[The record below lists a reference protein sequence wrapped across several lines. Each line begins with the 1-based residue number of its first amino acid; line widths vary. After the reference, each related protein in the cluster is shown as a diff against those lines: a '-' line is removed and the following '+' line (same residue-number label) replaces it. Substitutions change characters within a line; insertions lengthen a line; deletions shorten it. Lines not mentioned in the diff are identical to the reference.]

1 MPARTTAPRQ
11 DLTPLLRARS
21 VAVVGISQPGRFG
34 GILYENLV
42 KFGYAGRI
50 LPVNPRYESI
60 YGLPCHPSLRDL
72 PERPDCALLA
82 VPNQRL
88 KGELEAVAE
97 CGIPAAAIFASAY
110 SEPAPGQPSLE
121 RQLAEVAR
129 RSGTVVCGPN
139 CMGFVSLRERLPAS
153 GYAANPASPAG
164 GVTLITH
171 SGSVW
176 DAFFQNRR
184 GVAFNYIVSSGN
196 EIATTV
202 ADYMQF
208 ALADESTRVIG
219 IYLETVR
226 DPATFRAALA
236 EAAER
241 DVPVVVLKTGRT
253 ERGAALAQA
262 HSGALAGEDVVY
274 DAVFAH
280 YGVHRVTSID
290 EMMDTLELFA
300 AGLRPPTPYLASLHD
315 SGGQRSLMVDL
326 ADAVGVEFADI
337 SEETSGRLAEVLE
350 PGLAPIN
357 PLDAW
362 GTGNGADDIYTE
374 SLLALDAD
382 PKTGLTL
389 FAVDLYGTDDQ
400 ASFRYPEIVGKLTD
414 RLRKPLAWL
423 VHLSAAASDRQMS
436 ELRAMGIP
444 ILMGTETGLR
454 AAKHLLAHGEFQ
466 RRRAGGAAEA
476 QAPLP
481 RPSDV
486 SALRRRLAEGSAAWG
501 EHASKKLLA
510 EYGLDVTR
518 ECLVADEAGA
528 VRAANELGY
537 PVALKTAE
545 GALHKTESRGVM
557 LGVADPGAV
566 SAAYRDLAARL
577 GPRVLV
583 QEMIPRGVELILGV
597 VRDPQFGPVL
607 TVGSGGIFVEVLK
620 DARVLLPPVSP
631 AAVREALFGLR
642 GAALL
647 RGVRGAP
654 PADLEA
660 VVRAATGLAAL
671 AADLRDDIAEIDVNP
686 LIALPDRAVVVDA
699 LVVPRAVGSA
709 DRPQ

>member
-1 MPARTTAPRQ
+1 
-11 DLTPLLRARS
+11 

-34 GILYENLV
+34 GILYENLR

-88 KGELEAVAE
+88 LAELEAVAA

-110 SEPAPGQPSLE
+110 SEPAPGQPTLE
-121 RQLAEVAR
+121 QQLALVAR
-129 RSGTVVCGPN
+129 ANGTVVCGPN

-153 GYAANPASPAG
+153 GYAANPDTPAG
-164 GVTLITH
+164 GVTLIAH

-176 DAFFQNRR
+176 DAFLQNRR
-184 GVAFNYIVSSGN
+184 GVAFNYVVSAGN

-208 ALADESTRVIG
+208 ALSDETTRVIG
-219 IYLETVR
+219 VYLETVR

-262 HSGALAGEDVVY
+262 HSGALAGEDAVY

-280 YGVHRVTSID
+280 HGVHRVTSID

-300 AGLRPPTPYLASLHD
+300 AGLRAPTRYLASIHD

-326 ADAVGVEFADI
+326 ADAAGVEFADI
-337 SEETSGRLAEVLE
+337 SEETAQRLAGVLE

-362 GTGNGADDIYTE
+362 GTGNGADDIYAE
-374 SLLALDAD
+374 CLLALDAD
-382 PKTGLTL
+382 PQTGLTL

-400 ASFRYPEIVGKLTD
+400 AAFRYPEIVAKLKD
-414 RLRKPLAWL
+414 RLSKPLAWL
-423 VHLSAAASDRQMS
+423 VHLSAAASDRQLR
-436 ELRAMGIP
+436 ELRGMGIP

-454 AAKHLLAHGEFQ
+454 AARHLLDHGEFQ
-466 RRRAGGAAEA
+466 RRRARAGADRA
-476 QAPLP
+476 APAP

-486 SALRRRLAEGSAAWG
+486 ASLRRRLAGGAAAWG
-501 EHASKKLLA
+501 EHESKRLLA
-510 EYGLDVTR
+510 EYGLTVTR
-518 ECLVADEAGA
+518 ERVVDDEAA
-528 VRAANELGY
+528 ALRAAQEIGY
-537 PVALKTAE
+537 PVALKTAAE
-545 GALHKTESRGVM
+545 GELHKTEKRGV
-557 LGVADPGAV
+557 LLDVKGPEAV

-583 QEMIPRGVELILGV
+583 QEMIPRGVELILGIA
-597 VRDPQFGPVL
+597 RDPQFGPVL
-607 TVGSGGIFVEVLK
+607 TIGSGGIFVEVLK
-620 DARVLLPPVSP
+620 DARVLVAPVSA
-631 AAVREALFGLR
+631 AAVREALLSLR

-654 PADLEA
+654 PSDLEA

-671 AADLRDDIAEIDVNP
+671 ATDLGDQLAEVDVNP
-686 LIALPDRAVVVDA
+686 LIALPDRAVVADA
-699 LVVPRAVGSA
+699 LVVPRAGGPA
-709 DRPQ
+709 DRAQ

>member
-1 MPARTTAPRQ
+1 MAHQPRARRQ

-34 GILYENLV
+34 GILYENLR
-42 KFGYAGRI
+42 KFGYPGRI
-50 LPVNPRYESI
+50 FPVNPRYESI
-60 YGLPCHPSLRDL
+60 HGLPCHPSLRDL

-97 CGIPAAAIFASAY
+97 CGIPAAAIFASAW
-110 SEPAPGQPSLE
+110 SEPEPGQPSLE
-121 RQLAEVAR
+121 QELARVAR
-129 RSGTVVCGPN
+129 ASGTVVCGPN
-139 CMGFVSLRERLPAS
+139 CMGFVSLRDRLPAS
-153 GYAANPASPAG
+153 GYAANPDTPAG

-176 DAFFQNRR
+176 DAFLQNRR
-184 GVAFNYIVSSGN
+184 GVAFNYVVSAGN
-196 EIATTV
+196 EIATTA

-208 ALADESTRVIG
+208 ALGDESTRVIG
-219 IYLETVR
+219 VYLETVR
-226 DPATFRAALA
+226 DPDTFRAALA

-262 HSGALAGEDVVY
+262 HSGALAGEDAVY
-274 DAVFAH
+274 DALFRH
-280 YGVHRVTSID
+280 YGVQRVTSID

-300 AGLRPPTPYLASLHD
+300 AGLRPPTRYIASIHD
-315 SGGQRSLMVDL
+315 SGGQRSLTFDL
-326 ADAVGVEFADI
+326 AEATGVEFADI
-337 SEETSGRLAEVLE
+337 SADTAARLASVLE
-350 PGLAPIN
+350 PGLEPIN

-362 GTGNGADDIYTE
+362 GTGNGADDIYAE
-374 SLLALDAD
+374 CLLALDAD
-382 PKTGLTL
+382 PATGLTL

-400 ASFRYPEIVGKLTD
+400 ASFRYPEIVAKVRD

-423 VHLSAAASDRQMS
+423 VHLSAAASDRQMR

-454 AAKHLLAHGEFQ
+454 AAHHLLDHAEFQ
-466 RRRAGGAAEA
+466 RRRASAAPE
-476 QAPLP
+476 QATGP
-481 RPSDV
+481 RPSRAAV
-486 SALRRRLAEGSAAWG
+486 EEARRRLAAAPAAWD
-501 EHASKKLLA
+501 EHESKQLLA
-510 EYGLDVTR
+510 AYGLAVTR
-518 ECLVADEAGA
+518 ERIAGDEAEA
-528 VRAANELGY
+528 LAAAEEIGY

-545 GALHKTESRGVM
+545 GKLHKTESRGVV
-557 LGVADPGAV
+557 LDVEGPDPL
-566 SAAYRDLAARL
+566 SAAYRDLSTRL

-583 QEMIPRGVELILGV
+583 QEMVPRGVELILGV
-597 VRDPQFGPVL
+597 ARDPQFGLVL
-607 TVGSGGIFVEVLK
+607 TVGSGGILVEMLK

-631 AAVREALFGLR
+631 QAVREALGSLR

-654 PADLEA
+654 PVDVEA

-671 AADLRDDIAEIDVNP
+671 ATELGDHLAEVDVNP
-686 LIALPDRAVVVDA
+686 LIALPDRAVVADA
-699 LVVPRAVGSA
+699 LVVPRRG
-709 DRPQ
+709 